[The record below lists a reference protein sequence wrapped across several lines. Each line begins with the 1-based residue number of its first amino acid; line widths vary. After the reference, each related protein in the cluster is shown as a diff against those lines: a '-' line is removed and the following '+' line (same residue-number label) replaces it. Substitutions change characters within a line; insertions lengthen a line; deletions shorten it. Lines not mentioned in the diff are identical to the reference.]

1 MAIEDL
7 SGAWM
12 PEKEEPIAVEELNR
26 LDRTTV
32 VFNPAGTLVESKVE
46 AAKHSAAQKE
56 LPKME
61 EKTKA
66 EITEIIDRKAK
77 AVMAEYKE
85 EIAVLTDKEANKV
98 KLTNLADIAKKSF
111 LIADFVI
118 EKDNDNSLLYWYNRY
133 SGLYEEASG
142 VVSIIGA
149 RTNLSAGQKGL
160 YRQLYNQIKLR
171 AKEVEWLRDG
181 RFIPV
186 ANGIFNLRTKELLP
200 FSEDIH
206 ITQKIAT
213 SYNPTATNVSINNW
227 SLDKW
232 LKSIMTDDIK
242 KERLLLEI
250 VQEACNANDTR
261 RKIVFF
267 TGSGLNGK
275 GTFQQLLE
283 NLIGKK
289 HISHI
294 KPDKMSGAHD
304 LHAMAGKILNI
315 GDDIDSR
322 TLSDVS
328 TLKTVASGDT
338 IQINPKGR
346 DLYSTQIKALN
357 IFSANKLPK
366 ANDKTR
372 AWIDR
377 LIILPFNAELKGK
390 ANSRI
395 KTDYIARKEVLEY
408 LLFKAL
414 SLGEFHN
421 FTQVE
426 SVDKAIKEYEEE
438 NNVFDN
444 FVREVIIARDYK
456 RLKVITPDLVRRL
469 YHDFSGE
476 HVSQATA
483 ELKRSLDKLKVPC
496 KIKVKALNNS
506 DRLTYEKYRDELALM
521 EKDYIKRS
529 AVRMVVF

>member
-1 MAIEDL
+1 MVMEDL

-12 PEKEEPIAVEELNR
+12 PDKEEPIAVEELNQ

-32 VFNPAGTLVESKVE
+32 IFNPAGVLVEEKIEDEKRPIALKEIPKV
-46 AAKHSAAQKE
+46 KDK
-56 LPKME
+56 PR
-61 EKTKA
+61 A
-66 EITEIIDRKAK
+66 EITEIIDKKTK
-77 AVMAEYKE
+77 AVMAKYRE
-85 EIAVLTDKEANKV
+85 AVAALTDKDIGKV
-98 KLTNLADIAKKSF
+98 KLTSLADIAKKSF

-133 SGLYEEASG
+133 SGLYEEAGDIIS
-142 VVSIIGA
+142 VIGA
-149 RTNLSAGQKGL
+149 RTDLPAGQSGR
-160 YRQLYNQIKLR
+160 YRQLYNQIKVR
-171 AKEVEWLRDG
+171 AKEVEWLSDG

-206 ITQKIAT
+206 ITRKIAT
-213 SYNPTATNVSINNW
+213 AYNPKATNATINGW

-289 HISHI
+289 HVSHI
-294 KPDKMSGAHD
+294 KPDRMSGKHD
-304 LHAMAGKILNI
+304 LHAMVGKILNI
-315 GDDIDSR
+315 GDDIDNKN
-322 TLSDVS
+322 LYDVS
-328 TLKTVASGDT
+328 ALKTVASGDT

-346 DLYSTQIKALN
+346 DLYSAQIKALN
-357 IFSANKLPK
+357 IFSANQLPK
-366 ANDKTR
+366 VNDKTM

-414 SLGEFHN
+414 SLGEFYN
-421 FTQVE
+421 FTQVA
-426 SVDKAIKEYEEE
+426 SVDKAIEEYEEE
-438 NNVFDN
+438 NNAFDN
-444 FVREVIIARDYK
+444 FVKEVIIAKGYN
-456 RLKVITPDLVRRL
+456 RLKVITPDLIRRL
-469 YHDFSGE
+469 YYDFSGE
-476 HVSQATA
+476 HVPQATA

-496 KIKVKALNNS
+496 KIKVKALTNS
-506 DRLTYEKYRDELALM
+506 DRLTYEKHRDELALL